1 MRTLKEWNFSV
12 LTAAVKQ
19 DLQKWNRLSLSLAG
33 RVQTVKMNI
42 LPRYLY
48 LFQCL
53 PIYLPRSFFNLI
65 NSITSTFIWAGKCA
79 RANKF
84 LLQRSR
90 SVGGLGLPNL
100 LGYYWA
106 VNAQKTLLWFTSPQ
120 HSWCQLEA
128 NSCSTSLRALA
139 NVTSVPSV
147 HLYQPRL
154 IHALQLWKIRSEMPG
169 RLVQRRTV
177 CQFQPTAFNLR
188 AS

>member
-1 MRTLKEWNFSV
+1 MATEIPTHLIPFKTTVVGIKYLGIMVTRSMRTLKERNFSA
-12 LTAAVKQ
+12 LRAAVKQ
-19 DLQKWNRLSLSLAG
+19 DLQKWNRLPLSLAG

-42 LPRYLY
+42 LPRYLH

-65 NSITSTFIWAGKCA
+65 NGIISTFIWAGKRA

-90 SVGGLGLPNL
+90 SLGGLGLPNL

-106 VNAQKTLLWFTSPQ
+106 ANKKFCSGSP
-120 HSWCQLEA
+120 
-128 NSCSTSLRALA
+128 
-139 NVTSVPSV
+139 
-147 HLYQPRL
+147 HLN
-154 IHALQLWKIRSEMPG
+154 IVG
-169 RLVQRRTV
+169 
-177 CQFQPTAFNLR
+177 